1 MIKPIFEFLM
11 WENCRNKCSFCFQQ
25 DKNQLTDEQKAQS
38 MDAVKWFV
46 DCDPRYVK
54 GSHVLLVGGELFDS
68 PSIFTCLCPFLQ
80 FVVSKMVDQTIDLLY
95 VNTNLIYKNMD
106 GLYYLLDLIDQYKLF
121 DRLKFTTSYDIA
133 GRFASS
139 KTKFLMLSNLD
150 ALSTKYPDI
159 KIVVNSMLSKQMCEA
174 ILSGQYKLH
183 SFMEMHHCD
192 VNLIPY
198 IVYDKELAPTRELVF
213 KALMEADRQVP
224 GYLKRYIAN
233 FDLPQ
238 AKELYQYRDGR
249 LNYVTCPNNDCGH
262 SENFVRYS
270 DKGSCFICDLKRLFN
285 E

>member
-11 WENCRNKCSFCFQQ
+11 WENCRNKCKFCFQQ
-25 DKNQLTDEQKAQS
+25 DKNQLTDEQKIQS
-38 MDAVKWFV
+38 MEAVKWFL
-46 DCDPRYVK
+46 DCDPRYIK

-68 PSIFTCLCPFLQ
+68 PSIFAPLSSFLS
-80 FVVSKMVDQTIDLLY
+80 FVVDKMRDNNIDLLY
-95 VNTNLIYKNMD
+95 VNTNLIYKDMT
-106 GLYYLLDLIDQYKLF
+106 GLYSLLDLINKYQLF

-133 GRFASS
+133 GRFVD
-139 KTKFLMLSNLD
+139 KTKWLMLSNLD
-150 ALSTKYPDI
+150 ALSTRYPQI
-159 KIVVNSMLSKQMCEA
+159 KIVVNSMLSKQLCQA
-174 ILSGQYKLH
+174 ILSGQYKLD
-183 SFMEMHHCD
+183 SFRELHHCD

-198 IVYDKELAPTRELVF
+198 IIYDKELAPTRELVF
-213 KALMEADRQVP
+213 KALMEADRQVV

-238 AKELYQYRDGR
+238 PKELYQYRDGK
-249 LNYVTCPNNDCGH
+249 LNYVTCPNNPCGH

>member
-25 DKNQLTDEQKAQS
+25 EKNQLTDIQKTES
-38 MDAVKWFV
+38 MLAVKRFIKY
-46 DCDPRYVK
+46 DDRFIK

-68 PSIFTCLCPFLQ
+68 PSIFTPLANFLS
-80 FVVSKMVDQTIDLLY
+80 FIVDKMNDGTIDLLY

-106 GLYYLLDLIDQYKLF
+106 CLYSLLDLIDQHRLF
-121 DRLKFTTSYDIA
+121 DRLKFTTSYDLA
-133 GRFASS
+133 GRFASP

-174 ILSGQYKLH
+174 ILSGEYKLD
-183 SFMEMHHCD
+183 SFMKMHHCD

-213 KALMEADRQVP
+213 KALMVADKQCP

-249 LNYVTCPNNDCGH
+249 LNYVTCPNNACGH

-270 DKGSCFICDLKRLFN
+270 DKGTCFICDLKRLFG

>member
-38 MDAVKWFV
+38 MDAVKNFI
-46 DCDPRYVK
+46 DCDPRYIK

-68 PSIFTCLCPFLQ
+68 PSIFTCLTPFLS
-80 FVVSKMVDQTIDLLY
+80 FIVDKMNDNTIDLLY

-106 GLYYLLDLIDQYKLF
+106 GLYYLLDLIDQYNLF
-121 DRLKFTTSYDIA
+121 DRLKFTTSYDLA
-133 GRFASS
+133 GRFASP

-174 ILSGQYKLH
+174 ILSGEYKLDL
-183 SFMEMHHCD
+183 FMQMHRCD

-213 KALMEADRQVP
+213 KALVEADHQVS
-224 GYLKRYIAN
+224 GYLKLYIAN

-238 AKELYQYRDGR
+238 AKELYQYRNGK
-249 LNYVTCPNNDCGH
+249 LNYVTCPNNPCGH

-270 DKGSCFICDLKRLFN
+270 DKGTCFICDLKRLLG

>member
-1 MIKPIFEFLM
+1 MIKPIYEFLM

-25 DKNQLTDEQKAQS
+25 DKNQLTDEQKAKS
-38 MDAVKWFV
+38 IDAVKNFI
-46 DCDPRYVK
+46 DFDPRYVK

-68 PSIFTCLCPFLQ
+68 PSIFTCLRPFLQ
-80 FVVSKMVDQTIDLLY
+80 FVISKMVDQTIDLLY

-106 GLYYLLDLIDQYKLF
+106 GLYYLLDLIEQHDLF

-133 GRFASS
+133 GRFASP

-150 ALSTKYPDI
+150 ALSTRYPNI
-159 KIVVNSMLSKQMCEA
+159 RIVVNSMLSLQLCEA
-174 ILSGQYKLH
+174 IVSGEYNVQ
-183 SFMEMHHCD
+183 SFMNAHHCD

-198 IVYDKELAPTRELVF
+198 IVYDPQLAPTRGLVF
-213 KALMEADRQVP
+213 KALMTADQQSP

-238 AKELYQYRDGR
+238 AKELYQYRNGV
-249 LNYVTCPNNDCGH
+249 LNYVTCPNNPCGH

-270 DKGSCFICDLKRLFN
+270 DKSSCFICDLKRLFN

>member
-38 MDAVKWFV
+38 MDAVKNFI
-46 DCDPRYVK
+46 DYDSRYIK

-68 PSIFTCLCPFLQ
+68 PSIFTCLAPFLS
-80 FVVSKMVDQTIDLLY
+80 FIVDKMNDNTIDLLY

-106 GLYYLLDLIDQYKLF
+106 GLYYLLDLIDQHNLF
-121 DRLKFTTSYDIA
+121 GRLKFTTSYDLA

-150 ALSTKYPDI
+150 ALHTRYLQI

-174 ILSGQYKLH
+174 ILNKDYNLS
-183 SFMEMHHCD
+183 SFMQLHHCD

-198 IVYDKELAPTRELVF
+198 IIYDKELAPTRELVF
-213 KALMEADRQVP
+213 KALMEADHQVS

-238 AKELYQYRDGR
+238 AKELYQYRDGK
-249 LNYVTCPNNDCGH
+249 LNYVTCPNNVCGH

-270 DKGSCFICDLKRLFN
+270 DKGTCFICDLKRLFG

>member
-11 WENCRNKCSFCFQQ
+11 WENCRNKCSFCFQKE
-25 DKNQLTDEQKAQS
+25 KNQLTDEQKFES
-38 MDAVKWFV
+38 MLAVKRFIKY
-46 DCDPRYVK
+46 DERFVK

-68 PSIFTCLCPFLQ
+68 PSIFAPLTNFLS
-80 FVVSKMVDQTIDLLY
+80 FIVDKMRDGTIDLLY

-106 GLYYLLDLIDQYKLF
+106 CLYSLLDLIDKYQLF
-121 DRLKFTTSYDIA
+121 GRLKFTTSYDIA
-133 GRFASS
+133 GRFANP
-139 KTKFLMLSNLD
+139 KTKYLMLSNLD
-150 ALSTKYPDI
+150 ALSTHYPQI
-159 KIVVNSMLSKQMCEA
+159 KIVVNSMLSKQLCTA
-174 ILSGQYKLH
+174 ILNGEYMLDD
-183 SFMEMHHCD
+183 FMEFHHCD

-198 IVYDKELAPTRELVF
+198 IIYDKDLAPTRELVF
-213 KALMEADRQVP
+213 KALMTADKQCP

-238 AKELYQYRDGR
+238 AKELYQYRDGS
-249 LNYVTCPNNDCGH
+249 LHYVTCPNNECGH

>member
-25 DKNQLTDEQKAQS
+25 DKNQLTDEQKTQS
-38 MDAVKWFV
+38 MKAVKWFI
-46 DCDPRYVK
+46 DCDPRYIK

-68 PSIFTCLCPFLQ
+68 PSIFAPLSSFLS
-80 FVVSKMVDQTIDLLY
+80 FIVDKMRDNTIDLLY

-106 GLYYLLDLIDQYKLF
+106 GLYSLLDLIDKYQLF

-133 GRFASS
+133 GRFASP
-139 KTKFLMLSNLD
+139 KTKYLMLSNLD
-150 ALSTKYPDI
+150 ALSTHYPQI
-159 KIVVNSMLSKQMCEA
+159 KIVVNSMLSKQLCEA
-174 ILSGQYKLH
+174 ILKGEYILDA
-183 SFMEMHHCD
+183 FMEFHHCD

-198 IVYDKELAPTRELVF
+198 IVYDKDLAPTRELVF
-213 KALMEADRQVP
+213 KALMEADRQCQ

-238 AKELYQYRDGR
+238 AKELYQYRDGK
-249 LNYVTCPNNDCGH
+249 LNYVTCPNNPCGH
-262 SENFVRYS
+262 SENFTRYS

>member
-25 DKNQLTDEQKAQS
+25 EKNQLTDIQKTES
-38 MDAVKWFV
+38 MLAVKRFIKY
-46 DCDPRYVK
+46 DDRFIK

-68 PSIFTCLCPFLQ
+68 PSIFTPLANFLS
-80 FVVSKMVDQTIDLLY
+80 FIVDKMNDGTIDLLY
-95 VNTNLIYKNMD
+95 INTNLIYKNMD

-121 DRLKFTTSYDIA
+121 DRLKFTTSYDLA
-133 GRFASS
+133 GRFASP

-174 ILSGQYKLH
+174 ILSGEYKLD
-183 SFMEMHHCD
+183 SFMKMHHCD

-213 KALMEADRQVP
+213 KALMVADRQCP

-249 LNYVTCPNNDCGH
+249 LNYVTCPNNACGH

-270 DKGSCFICDLKRLFN
+270 DKGTCFICDLKRLFG